1 MLISIL
7 RTVVPAL
14 WGSFIVWLLG
24 LVPVFEPLRED
35 LLAYA
40 DLAVPIIAG
49 VIIGAWYA
57 FWRWLE
63 PKLPDWATRILLGSA
78 HAPAYAPA
86 VRVGIDQE
94 TIDRTLGSIQRSRD
108 GENIEQAFAAHADQA
123 EESFRKSIPGTTL
136 DLGAT
141 EADPERYEQ

>member
-1 MLISIL
+1 MLASIL
-7 RTVVPAL
+7 RTVIPAL

-24 LVPVFEPLRED
+24 LVPVLEPLRED

-49 VIIGAWYA
+49 VIIGLWYA
-57 FWRWLE
+57 LWRWLE
-63 PKLPDWATRILLGSA
+63 PKLPDWLTRILLGSA
-78 HAPAYAPA
+78 HTPVYDPYARVNRDPEYADRAP
-86 VRVGIDQE
+86 
-94 TIDRTLGSIQRSRD
+94 
-108 GENIEQAFAAHADQA
+108 
-123 EESFRKSIPGTTL
+123 IPGTTL